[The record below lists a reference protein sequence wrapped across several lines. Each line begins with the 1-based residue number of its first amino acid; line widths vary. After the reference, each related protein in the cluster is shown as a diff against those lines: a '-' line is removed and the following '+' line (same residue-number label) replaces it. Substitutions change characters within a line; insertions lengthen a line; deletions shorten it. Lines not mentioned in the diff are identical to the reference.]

1 MCFVHLI
8 NHPLALR
15 RNLADLFS
23 ADPDCSV
30 KPDAAAAKPSRAMAF
45 AGSKLDDEL
54 DMKKLQVSTLRTCA

>member
-1 MCFVHLI
+1 M
-8 NHPLALR
+8 R